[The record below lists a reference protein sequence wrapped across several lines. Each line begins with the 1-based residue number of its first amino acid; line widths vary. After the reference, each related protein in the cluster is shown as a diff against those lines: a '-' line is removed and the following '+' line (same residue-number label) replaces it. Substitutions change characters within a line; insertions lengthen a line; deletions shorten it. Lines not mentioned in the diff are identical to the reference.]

1 MGSKPLRAVLLAGG
15 LGTRLAPYT
24 MVFPKPLVPLGDMPI
39 MEIVL
44 RQLNWYGV
52 GSAFISVGHLAP
64 LIEAYFLTRGPFEGM
79 EISYLRENEP
89 LGTAGALAML
99 ENQEDDLLVCN
110 GDILTTL
117 DFGAIVAHHREQKAA
132 LTIGVHTK
140 NIRVDLGVLGVDEGG
155 RVTGYV
161 EKPTNSYEC
170 SMGAY
175 VYSPAALKMIEPG
188 RRLDFPDLV
197 LRLLERGDKVVA
209 YRSDCYWMD
218 IGRPEDYARAA
229 QDFAGMRPQ
238 LLPDEG
244 PGGSGAGVEQEVP
257 DRLL

>member
-1 MGSKPLRAVLLAGG
+1 MASEPVRAVLLAGG

-24 MVFPKPLVPLGDMPI
+24 MVFPKPLVPLGDIPI

-44 RQLNWYGV
+44 RQLRWHGV
-52 GSAFISVGHLAP
+52 KSAYISVGHMAP
-64 LIEAYFLTRGPFEGM
+64 LIEAYFLTRGPIEGL
-79 EISYLRENEP
+79 EISYLREDEP

-99 ENQEDDLLVCN
+99 ENVDDDLLVCN

-117 DFGAIVAHHREQKAA
+117 DFSALVAFHREQEAA

-140 NIRVDLGVLGVDEGG
+140 KIRVDLGVLGVDAGG
-155 RVTGYV
+155 RVTEYI

-175 VYSPAALKMIEPG
+175 VYSPAALKLIEPG
-188 RRLDFPDLV
+188 QRLDFPDLV
-197 LRLLERGDKVVA
+197 HRLLERGEKVVA

-218 IGRPEDYARAA
+218 IGRPEDYDRAA
-229 QDFAGMRPQ
+229 QDFDRMRAQ
-238 LLPDEG
+238 LLPDEKG
-244 PGGSGAGVEQEVP
+244 
-257 DRLL
+257 

>member
-1 MGSKPLRAVLLAGG
+1 MASEPLKAVLLAGG

-24 MVFPKPLVPLGDMPI
+24 MVFPKPLVPLGDIPI

-44 RQLNWYGV
+44 RQLRWHGV
-52 GSAFISVGHLAP
+52 KSAYISVGHLAP
-64 LIEAYFLTRGPFEGM
+64 LIEAYFLTRGPMEGM
-79 EISYLRENEP
+79 DISYLREDEP

-99 ENQEDDLLVCN
+99 EDVDDDLLVCN

-117 DFGAIVAHHREQKAA
+117 DFSALVGFHREQEAA

-140 NIRVDLGVLGVDEGG
+140 KIRVDLGVLGVDGDG
-155 RVTGYV
+155 RVTEYI

-175 VYSPAALKMIEPG
+175 VYSPAALKLIEPG
-188 RRLDFPDLV
+188 QRLDFPDLV
-197 LRLLERGDKVVA
+197 HRLLERGEKVVA

-218 IGRPEDYARAA
+218 IGRPEDYDRAA
-229 QDFAGMRPQ
+229 QDFDRMRTQ
-238 LLPDEG
+238 LLPDEKG
-244 PGGSGAGVEQEVP
+244 
-257 DRLL
+257 

>member
-1 MGSKPLRAVLLAGG
+1 MASEPLKAVLLAGG

-44 RQLNWYGV
+44 RQLRRHGV
-52 GSAFISVGHLAP
+52 KSAYISVGHLAP
-64 LIEAYFLTRGPFEGM
+64 LIEAYFLTRGPMEGM
-79 EISYLRENEP
+79 DISYLREDEP

-99 ENQEDDLLVCN
+99 EDVDDDLLVCN

-117 DFGAIVAHHREQKAA
+117 DFSALVGFHREQEAA

-140 NIRVDLGVLGVDEGG
+140 KIRVDLGVLGVDDDG
-155 RVTGYV
+155 RVTEYI

-175 VYSPAALKMIEPG
+175 VYSPAALKLIEPG
-188 RRLDFPDLV
+188 QRLDFPDLV
-197 LRLLERGDKVVA
+197 HRLLERGEKVVA

-218 IGRPEDYARAA
+218 IGRPEDYDRAA
-229 QDFAGMRPQ
+229 QDFDRMRAQ
-238 LLPDEG
+238 LLPDEKG
-244 PGGSGAGVEQEVP
+244 
-257 DRLL
+257 

>member
-1 MGSKPLRAVLLAGG
+1 MASEPLRAVLLAGG

-44 RQLNWYGV
+44 RQLRRHGV
-52 GSAFISVGHLAP
+52 KSAYISVGHLAP
-64 LIEAYFLTRGPFEGM
+64 RIEAYFLTRGPMEGM
-79 EISYLRENEP
+79 DISYLREDEP

-99 ENQEDDLLVCN
+99 EDVDDDLLVCN

-117 DFGAIVAHHREQKAA
+117 DFSALVGFHREQGAA

-140 NIRVDLGVLGVDEGG
+140 KIRVDLGVLGVDDDG
-155 RVTGYV
+155 RVTEYI

-175 VYSPAALKMIEPG
+175 VYSPAALKLIEPG
-188 RRLDFPDLV
+188 QRLDFPDLV
-197 LRLLERGDKVVA
+197 HRLLERGEKVVA

-218 IGRPEDYARAA
+218 IGRPEDYDRAA
-229 QDFAGMRPQ
+229 QDFDRMRAQ
-238 LLPDEG
+238 LLPDEKG
-244 PGGSGAGVEQEVP
+244 
-257 DRLL
+257 